1 MGCCSSK
8 NSESLPI
15 KHPLVIDTPEE
26 GVFRFVMPESQELKE
41 NIDEPMIVIDKIS
54 LNALGYALVTGRLNN
69 FVLLLEGMG
78 ASIAAMEDML
88 ERQGLVGIDI
98 LIERG
103 YFELLCF
110 YFPLYKA
117 AFPQKFSNL
126 EDSETSCSFPN
137 NTRNSRKTPLHI
149 ATERGFLDIIEFVYY
164 CFKDSYAPEKYN
176 IHHIDEY
183 TGENSA
189 LIACKKC
196 HFQVVRL
203 LREKCEADFSLK
215 SKRSESALHLAVFGS
230 KTNKSEGFELI
241 KYLVEEVEID
251 ITFQYEETLLILNDS
266 NILDYIEKKLLGKGI
281 LCTKEEVEKKYCISS
296 YKESRPRFL
305 FDDSELTLGAI
316 SSIDANA
323 TLSLIN
329 GSFFQDSDY
338 NIFIN

>member
-8 NSESLPI
+8 TSELLPLKRPLIIDVPEESL
-15 KHPLVIDTPEE
+15 
-26 GVFRFVMPESQELKE
+26 FRFVIPQSPDLKE

-54 LNALGYALVTGRLNN
+54 LNALGYSLVTGRLSN
-69 FVLLLEGMG
+69 FILLVEGMG
-78 ASIAAMEDML
+78 ASISAMEDML

-103 YFELLCF
+103 YIQLLCY

-137 NTRNSRKTPLHI
+137 NNRNTRKTPLHV
-149 ATERGFLDIIEFVYY
+149 AAERGFADIVDFIYS
-164 CFKDSYAPEKYN
+164 CFKDAYAPEKYN

-196 HFQVVRL
+196 HFQLVRL
-203 LREKCEADFSLK
+203 LREKCEADFNLK
-215 SKRSESALHLAVFGS
+215 SKRSESALHLAVLGS
-230 KTNKSEGFELI
+230 KTNKGEGFDVI

-251 ITFQYEETLLILNDS
+251 ITFQYEEVLLILEDS
-266 NILDYIEKKLLGKGI
+266 IILEYIEKKLRGKGI
-281 LCTKEEVEKKYCISS
+281 FCNKEEVEKKYSISS
-296 YKESRPRFL
+296 YKESKPRFL
-305 FDDSELTLGAI
+305 FDDSELTIGAI

-329 GSFFQDSDY
+329 ASFFQDSDY